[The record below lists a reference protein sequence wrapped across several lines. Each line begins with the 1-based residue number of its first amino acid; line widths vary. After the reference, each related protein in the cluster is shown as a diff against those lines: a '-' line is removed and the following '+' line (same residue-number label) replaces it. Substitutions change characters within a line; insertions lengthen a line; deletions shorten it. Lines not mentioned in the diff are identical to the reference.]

1 MQALRLASFLHKP
14 SLIAIQA
21 LILLGKYLTN
31 SGRFLDA
38 FTLFGVTIR
47 SAHSIGLHCHPKY
60 LDPSPPTQISLVIR
74 QKIWWYMLRLDEEY
88 SMTFGRPLGISGIGT
103 CCWPQELTT
112 DPIVLRFGDFMM
124 QFTVLARQILSSDR
138 LTDLR
143 IDDFT
148 DSLRGLLDTLPE
160 MLQFHTSSDYPNNT
174 LPQDS
179 WPLRIMA
186 AGTLSLTPIALVAC
200 PHEL

>member
-1 MQALRLASFLHKP
+1 
-14 SLIAIQA
+14 
-21 LILLGKYLTN
+21 
-31 SGRFLDA
+31 
-38 FTLFGVTIR
+38 
-47 SAHSIGLHCHPKY
+47 
-60 LDPSPPTQISLVIR
+60 
-74 QKIWWYMLRLDEEY
+74 MLRLDEEY

-174 LPQDS
+174 LPHDS

-186 AGTLSLTPIALVAC
+186 AGTLSLTLIALVAC
-200 PHEL
+200 PHEHGVGIYDVIHLVIPGCSSFMPSLSRFRYLHNNPRSPANLLTTCSLSL